1 MDRAASNRGLR
12 KLKFVFI
19 RVISM
24 TLNERPRIIESVSD
38 AAAEQERRRPRRPKQ
53 VSAQLIAL
61 LRNPASIRIPGPL
74 LGDANAA
81 FLGDGLALAEG
92 SGVRSA
98 RSVPVLAII
107 GWMVWAVLTAPIL
120 TVTVWIIWAMLH

>member
-1 MDRAASNRGLR
+1 
-12 KLKFVFI
+12 
-19 RVISM
+19 M
-24 TLNERPRIIESVSD
+24 TLNERPRDIESVSD
-38 AAAEQERRRPRRPKQ
+38 AVAEQERRRPRRPKQ

-81 FLGDGLALAEG
+81 FLGDDLALAEG
-92 SGVRSA
+92 SSVRSA

-120 TVTVWIIWAMLH
+120 TVTVWIIWAMLR